1 MNPSP
6 DHPSTTSS
14 TELDQDFAAVSATF
28 GAAIEDPYPIYRMF
42 RETEPVMKGDILK
55 RFGVP
60 SQADF
65 SNSGKLIYTLFRFE
79 DIRDVLRDPA
89 TFTSSFISQ
98 GLGSLLGEF
107 MLTAMDGAAHKNARA
122 LLAPCF
128 TPTILKTWREQLI
141 EPAIK
146 KEFIEPL
153 RPRGRADLIADIGL
167 PFPIRAVYAIMGFP
181 NERNAVEQF
190 AAWGLRILAAPSG
203 PEAYAAAR
211 QAVSDLCAHV
221 IAIVRQRR
229 ADGAAGDDLI
239 AQLLRTS
246 YAGEQL
252 DDDKITQFIVQLIP
266 AAAETTT
273 RSFGNL
279 MVLLLQRPELLTRLK
294 SDRKLLPRAIDE
306 AVRYE
311 TVAAYLAREVARDVE
326 IRGVAIPKGA
336 MLSLAL
342 GSGNRDEGQFA
353 DSETFDI
360 DRTPQPN
367 LGFGVGPH
375 TCLGIQVAKAE
386 IEATV
391 NALLD
396 QMPNLRLDPD
406 YPPPKIRGV
415 QLRGPDSIHVRW
427 DGQ

>member
-1 MNPSP
+1 MNTTP
-6 DHPSTTSS
+6 DNSS
-14 TELDQDFAAVSATF
+14 IAAAELDQGFATISAAF
-28 GAAIEDPYPIYRMF
+28 GATIADPYSIYRQL
-42 RETEPVMKGDILK
+42 RATEPVLKGDILK

-65 SNSGKLIYTLFRFE
+65 ANSGRLVYTLFRYD
-79 DIRDVLRDPA
+79 DIRYVLREPQ

-107 MLTAMDGAAHKNARA
+107 MLTAMDGETHTKARA

-128 TPTILKTWREQLI
+128 APNVLKTWREQMI
-141 EPAIK
+141 EPTIAN
-146 KEFIEPL
+146 EFIEPL
-153 RPRGRADLIADIGL
+153 LPRCQADLIADIGL

-181 NERNAVEQF
+181 NDRSAVEQF

-211 QAVSDLCAHV
+211 AAVADLHAHV

-229 ADGAAGDDLI
+229 AEHADGVDLI
-239 AQLLRTS
+239 ARLLR
-246 YAGEQL
+246 AQHEGEQL
-252 DDDKITQFIVQLIP
+252 DDDKITQFVVQLIP

-279 MVLLLQRPELLTRLK
+279 MVLLLQRPDLLARIK
-294 SDRKLLPRAIDE
+294 ADRKLLPRAIDE
-306 AVRYE
+306 AARFE
-311 TVAAYLAREVARDVE
+311 TVVGYLAREVGRDVE
-326 IRGVAIPKGA
+326 IGGVPIPRGA

-342 GSGNRDEGQFA
+342 GSGNHDETQFSN
-353 DSETFDI
+353 SETFDI
-360 DRTPQPN
+360 DRTPRPT

-375 TCLGIQVAKAE
+375 TCLGLQVAKIE
-386 IEATV
+386 IEAAV

-396 QMPNLRLDPD
+396 AMPNLRLDPD
-406 YPPPKIRGV
+406 YPAPQIRGV
-415 QLRGPDSIHVRW
+415 QLRGPDAIRVRW
-427 DGQ
+427 DKP